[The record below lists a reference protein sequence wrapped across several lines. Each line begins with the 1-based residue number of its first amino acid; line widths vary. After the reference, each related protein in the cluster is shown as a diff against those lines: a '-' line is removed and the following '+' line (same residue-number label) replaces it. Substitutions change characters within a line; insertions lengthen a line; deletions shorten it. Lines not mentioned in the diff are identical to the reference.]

1 MAETKTPAKR
11 PPGWT
16 RGTGAAIK
24 AVKLSPYNKR
34 LKGGAK
40 IALKRAF
47 LEAYSRHGIRAKA
60 EKEIGVG
67 EGTANWWRKS
77 DPEFAAAYT
86 EAGNTAADMI
96 EAEVY
101 RRAVEGI
108 EEPLVWQGQLTGDT
122 VRKYSDG
129 LLGILIKAH
138 KPERF
143 RERYDARVQASG
155 VLLVVA
161 GEGRLIPPEATVPPA
176 LPALPA
182 LPPDPSTIMLPPPQS
197 RLAAMQEIE
206 AIEPQP
212 VEDDSSEQ
220 ERPWRFGDP

>member
-108 EEPLVWQGQLTGDT
+108 EEPLVWQGQLTRETGGEN
-122 VRKYSDG
+122 SHGPPG
-129 LLGILIKAH
+129 LPLKG
-138 KPERF
+138 
-143 RERYDARVQASG
+143 
-155 VLLVVA
+155 
-161 GEGRLIPPEATVPPA
+161 
-176 LPALPA
+176 
-182 LPPDPSTIMLPPPQS
+182 
-197 RLAAMQEIE
+197 
-206 AIEPQP
+206 PQP
-212 VEDDSSEQ
+212 E
-220 ERPWRFGDP
+220 